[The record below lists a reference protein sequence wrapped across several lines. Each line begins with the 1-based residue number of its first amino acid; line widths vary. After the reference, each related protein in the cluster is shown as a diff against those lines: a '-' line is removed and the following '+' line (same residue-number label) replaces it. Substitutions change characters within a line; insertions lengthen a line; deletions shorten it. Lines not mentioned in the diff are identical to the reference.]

1 MWHGTPLVF
10 ITYRSLD
17 ASPTAYALYREIN
30 HRFGKNVAFRDS
42 DSLPAGMDFVPR
54 LLDALRGCAVLL
66 AVIGPRWLEGRLV
79 DSPDDWV
86 RQEIIEAL
94 AQRIPVVPVLVGD
107 TALPT
112 EDDLPEPIKAI
123 ARHQYF
129 RIRHRDEKADIN
141 TLLGKLAEIDPRL
154 FARDRTR
161 SEPAASRVRGAS
173 PRSVTTPELRD
184 EAGALL
190 AAQVFEQ
197 ALDSVAA
204 WQLDTPKVVTRW
216 RLDRPGAPPHTWT
229 SGDADSVADLVRR
242 VRSLPRTRLAILG
255 DAGSGKTSLAVLLV
269 RELARQHTRGD
280 RVPVLV
286 PLAGWDP
293 DVPLTEWLTSRLRK
307 DYPALRAAEFGDDAA
322 AALVRDR
329 RVLPVFDGFDE
340 LAPATRQRA
349 VDVLGRLTD
358 DDAWIITSRQEEFAS
373 VGSARGSEVDATLTA
388 LPLSPVEAA
397 DYLRRMVGDDPRW
410 QPILRALS
418 GTPDGPLATA
428 MRTPLTLWLVAR
440 TYVDRGADPGRLD
453 TYPDA
458 DAVRRH
464 LLDELVPSLLE
475 TRTPG
480 GGPFQPRHRWP
491 VDRAR
496 RWLATLARAD
506 ELAWWALG
514 LGPRHPR
521 RALVIVLALLA
532 ALPVGVV
539 GLVTSGTRGL
549 LCAPVFTLL
558 FGLAATTVPIADAAP
573 AFASFQLRGRVG
585 GLLAGILTGTVAG
598 VVLAGLFYGGAQLAN
613 LPMPGYFLPLTM
625 TAALVTGVGLGVGVS
640 LLRWTGVPT
649 RLEEARTPRGVLR
662 SDRRLT
668 VTTAFVLA
676 AAMCGFTTYMLAP
689 MFPAYVLLGLATF
702 PAWFVWAAW
711 SAPDSWPTRA
721 WPGYVLTVGWA
732 AASGR
737 LPLRLMPFLA
747 DMHRIGVLNQVGPVY
762 RFRHQDLR
770 AVLQPDGRKL
780 SPDGIFRA
788 SGH

>member
-10 ITYRSLD
+10 ITYRSHD
-17 ASPTAYALYREIN
+17 TSPTAFTLYREIS

-42 DSLPAGMDFVPR
+42 DSLPTGVDFAPR
-54 LLDALRGCAVLL
+54 LLESLRGCAFLL
-66 AVIGPRWLEGRLV
+66 AVIGPRWLESRLV

-86 RQEIIEAL
+86 RREITEAL
-94 AQRIPVVPVLVGD
+94 AQKIPVVPVLVGD
-107 TALPT
+107 TAALT

-123 ARHQYF
+123 ARHHHV
-129 RIRHRDEKADIN
+129 RIRHREEKTDIDA
-141 TLLGKLAEIDPRL
+141 LLDKLVEAEPRL

-161 SEPAASRVRGAS
+161 SQPVANRVLSANT
-173 PRSVTTPELRD
+173 RSVTTPELRD

-216 RLDRPGAPPHTWT
+216 RLDQPGAQPHTWT
-229 SGDADSVADLVRR
+229 SGDAHSVADLARR

-286 PLAGWDP
+286 PLAGWDQ
-293 DVPLTEWLTSRLRK
+293 DVPLTDWLIRLLRK
-307 DYPALRAAEFGDDAA
+307 DYPALRAAEFGADAA

-329 RVLPVFDGFDE
+329 RVLPVLDGFDE
-340 LAPATRQRA
+340 LPPATRQRA
-349 VDVLGRLTD
+349 VDALGRRTD
-358 DDAWIITSRQEEFAS
+358 DDAWIITSRQEEFAG

-397 DYLRRMVGDDPRW
+397 DYLRRMVGDDTRW
-410 QPILRALS
+410 QPVLRALT
-418 GTPDGPLATA
+418 GTPNGPLATA

-440 TYVDRGADPGRLD
+440 TYVDRGAGPARLD
-453 TYPDA
+453 AYADA

-475 TRTPG
+475 TRAPG
-480 GGPFQPRHRWP
+480 NGPFQPRHRWP
-491 VDRAR
+491 VDRTR
-496 RWLATLARAD
+496 RWLATLAGAD

-549 LCAPVFTLL
+549 LCAAGFTLL
-558 FGLAATTVPIADAAP
+558 FGLAATTVPIADAVP
-573 AFASFQLRGRVG
+573 AFASFRLRGRAY
-585 GLLAGILTGTVAG
+585 GLLTGILEGVVAG
-598 VVLAGLFYGGAQLAN
+598 VVLAVLFYGGAWLAD
-613 LPMPGYFLPLTM
+613 LLAPGYFPPLSSP
-625 TAALVTGVGLGVGVS
+625 AAFATGVGLGVGVS
-640 LLRWTGVPT
+640 VFRWAGVST
-649 RLEEARTPRGVLR
+649 RLEEARTPHSVLR

-676 AAMCGFTTYMLAP
+676 AVACVFTMYALAAA
-689 MFPAYVLLGLATF
+689 FPAYVLLGLATF

-711 SAPDSWPTRA
+711 SAPGSRA
-721 WPGYVLTVGWA
+721 TPGYVLTVGWA

-737 LPLRLMPFLA
+737 LPPRLMPFLA
-747 DMHRIGVLNQVGPVY
+747 DMHRIGVLNQVGAVY

-770 AVLQPDGRKL
+770 AVLQLDGRKL
-780 SPDGIFRA
+780 SPDGIIRA
-788 SGH
+788 LGH